1 MDYNFDNILNNKNK
15 KEQKSVLDKF
25 GRNLTQLAI
34 ENKLE
39 PVINRDDEIRRMIR
53 ILSRKTKN
61 NPVLVGE
68 PGVGKTAIV
77 EGLAQKITTG
87 NVPENL
93 KNKIVYELEIASLIA
108 GASYQGQFEERLK
121 QVLKEIES
129 SNGNIIIFIDE
140 IHTLVG
146 AGRSS
151 DGGLDAANI
160 LKPLMARGQLH
171 LIGATTYNEYRKY
184 IEKDSAL
191 ERRMQPITV
200 NEPSVEGA
208 ITILRGIKK
217 RFEAFHKVKIDDNAL
232 VAAVKLSNR
241 YITDRYLPDKAIDL
255 IDEAAATLK
264 TEMNY
269 QPEELDKAKLESVH
283 LKMEHHAIKN
293 DKTKSDRLKEL
304 EEKIAL
310 QNKKIEEI
318 TSKWEKEKS
327 ILEENAK
334 LVKQLENYKY
344 YKDLYIN
351 NGEYEQAGKIQNF
364 LIPETERKIEK
375 LSLEQKK
382 YENLVKINV
391 TEEEI
396 AQIVAKWTNIP
407 VAKLLKE
414 EKEKYLELKESLNK
428 MVIGQKEA
436 INKVSDAVMRA
447 KANINDPNR
456 PFASFMFMGS
466 TGVGKT
472 ELAKNLANM
481 LFDSEK
487 HIIRIDMSEFME
499 KHSVSKFI
507 GSPPGYVGFDEGGQV
522 AEKIRKRPYTVL
534 LLDEIEKAHPDVL
547 NILLQVL
554 DNGQFTDAK
563 GRVINCRNLIVIMT
577 TNIGSYEILNSK
589 LTVLELRKILSKFFR
604 PEFLNRID
612 EIIPFNKLN
621 HAEIEKI
628 VELEL
633 KKLSTRIKENN
644 NIVINF
650 APKVIMH
657 VAQEGFDSEFGARPI
672 KRYIQNNIESFI
684 ALNII
689 EGKIISENEYLIE
702 YAENKLKIKK
712 L

>member
-436 INKVSDAVMRA
+436 INKVSDAVIRA

-472 ELAKNLANM
+472 ELAKSLANM

>member
-364 LIPETERKIEK
+364 LIPETEQKIEK

-428 MVIGQKEA
+428 MVMGQKEA
-436 INKVSDAVMRA
+436 INKVSDAVIRA

-472 ELAKNLANM
+472 ELAKSLANM

>member
-472 ELAKNLANM
+472 ELAKSLANM